1 MQVFAGHTG
10 PVTCGDFTP
19 DGKRIITADAEGTLA
34 FWDPRSSAPVF
45 KLTPT
50 DQRFALDG
58 ITSLAVNPASTLAAV
73 GGASGGVRVISLS
86 KGEVVG
92 ALAGHQDGESVEAV
106 EFVELAAGPAAQA
119 AAAGGVVVT
128 GATDGKACV
137 WDLGTMRLRATLE
150 HGVRPTCIYLC
161 CCYCC

>member
-19 DGKRIITADAEGTLA
+19 DGKHIITADAEGTLI
-34 FWDPRSSAPVF
+34 FWDPRSPTPLF

-58 ITSLAVNPASTLAAV
+58 ITALAVNPASTLAV
-73 GGASGGVRVISLS
+73 IGGTSGGVRVVSLS

-92 ALAGHQDGESVEAV
+92 ALAGHRDGESVEAV
-106 EFVELAAGPAAQA
+106 EFVDLAAGP

-128 GATDGKACV
+128 GGTDGKACI

-150 HGVRPTCIYLC
+150 HGVRSTHIYLPVC
-161 CCYCC
+161 CC